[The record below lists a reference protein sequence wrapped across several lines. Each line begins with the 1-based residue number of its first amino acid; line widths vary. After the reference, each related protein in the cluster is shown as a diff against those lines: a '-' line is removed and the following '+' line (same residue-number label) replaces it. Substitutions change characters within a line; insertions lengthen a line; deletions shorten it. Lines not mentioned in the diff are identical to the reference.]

1 MVCGPSTKRKHGG
14 CVAAS
19 GKTAGTG
26 PPAPLVPVSCRYLLV
41 NRCSFFFPSQK
52 RQILQGCQK
61 NFLGGKAK
69 LTCIKKKKAG
79 GLGAQPPKKLEV
91 YSFSHQFHGTLK
103 ALKLNLA
110 KTAD

>member
-1 MVCGPSTKRKHGG
+1 MYK
-14 CVAAS
+14 
-19 GKTAGTG
+19 
-26 PPAPLVPVSCRYLLV
+26 
-41 NRCSFFFPSQK
+41 
-52 RQILQGCQK
+52 
-61 NFLGGKAK
+61 
-69 LTCIKKKKAG
+69 KKKKAG